1 LEAILW
7 TRKEKKKTT
16 CEVALES
23 SDGSGLIIF
32 FFLSP
37 VKGDH

>member
-1 LEAILW
+1 LEAILR

-16 CEVALES
+16 CKVALDIFS
-23 SDGSGLIIF
+23 LKGLIIF